1 MFILL
6 FLNYVLL
13 FNIMVDIIRKHAF
26 KNFVVTFYIYTKSR
40 KHIL

>member
-13 FNIMVDIIRKHAF
+13 FNIIVNIIRKHAF
-26 KNFVVTFYIYTKSR
+26 KNVVVTYYIYE
-40 KHIL
+40 I